1 MDLYYILLKEVPNLL
16 KEVPNFLFIL
26 RINMVGNIQVAPKK
40 VPVLAC
46 CSSVGVKFA
55 SGIARPRVWN

>member
-26 RINMVGNIQVAPKK
+26 RINMVGNIQVAPT
-40 VPVLAC
+40 
-46 CSSVGVKFA
+46 
-55 SGIARPRVWN
+55 